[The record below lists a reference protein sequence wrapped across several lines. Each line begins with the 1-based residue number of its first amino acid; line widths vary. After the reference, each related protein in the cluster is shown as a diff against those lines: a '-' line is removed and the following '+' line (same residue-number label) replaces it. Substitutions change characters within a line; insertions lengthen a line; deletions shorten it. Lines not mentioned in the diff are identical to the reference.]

1 MQQITEAIIESKNE
15 KLISTFLENGD
26 FELTRGESDL
36 VYKSSCSIPV
46 FDYVIKSGALK
57 SGLWLMKQ
65 GVTPTR
71 RQHEDLVG
79 KALEMEEVDA
89 LEGFIENTEHDRELV
104 EAYLHKAAE
113 LSNVDAV
120 RESFDRLNSAESFQY
135 DADALVEKYPTKCY
149 IDKDGNTALHV
160 AARSES
166 KSGPEVIRL
175 ILSKRPNLMEL
186 RNNEGRTPLHEA
198 VVGM

>member
-26 FELTRGESDL
+26 FELTRGESDI

-71 RQHEDLVG
+71 KQHEDLVG

-113 LSNVDAV
+113 LSNVDTV
-120 RESFDRLNSAESFQY
+120 IESFDRIDSPESFQP
-135 DADALVEKYPTKCY
+135 DAASEKDVGKCF
-149 IDKDGNTALHV
+149 IDQEGNTALHV

-166 KSGPEVIRL
+166 KSGPEVMRL

>member
-1 MQQITEAIIESKNE
+1 MQQIIEAIIESRDE
-15 KLISTFLENGD
+15 KLLSSFLENAD
-26 FELTRGESDL
+26 FDLTRGKSDL
-36 VYKSSCSIPV
+36 FYKSSCSIPV

-71 RQHEDLVG
+71 KQHEDLVG

-113 LSNVDAV
+113 LSNVDTE
-120 RESFDRLNSAESFQY
+120 RESFDRIDSPESFQP
-135 DADALVEKYPTKCY
+135 DAAMEKDVGKCF
-149 IDKDGNTALHV
+149 IDQEGNTALHV

-166 KSGPEVIRL
+166 KSGPEVMRL
-175 ILSKRPNLMEL
+175 ILSKRPNLMEH

>member
-1 MQQITEAIIESKNE
+1 MQQIIEAIIESRDE
-15 KLISTFLENGD
+15 KLLSSFLENAD
-26 FELTRGESDL
+26 FDLTRGKSDL
-36 VYKSSCSIPV
+36 FYKSSCSIPV

-71 RQHEDLVG
+71 KQHEDLVG

-113 LSNVDAV
+113 LSNVDTV
-120 RESFDRLNSAESFQY
+120 RESFDRIDSPESFQP
-135 DADALVEKYPTKCY
+135 DAANEKDVGKCF
-149 IDKDGNTALHV
+149 IDQEGNTALHV

-166 KSGPEVIRL
+166 KSGPEVMRL
-175 ILSKRPNLMEL
+175 ILSKRPNLMEH

>member
-1 MQQITEAIIESKNE
+1 MQQIIEAIIESRDE
-15 KLISTFLENGD
+15 KLLSSFLENAD
-26 FELTRGESDL
+26 FDLTRGKSDL
-36 VYKSSCSIPV
+36 FYKSSCSIPV

-113 LSNVDAV
+113 LSNVDTV
-120 RESFDRLNSAESFQY
+120 RESFDRIDSPESFQP
-135 DADALVEKYPTKCY
+135 DAANEKDVGKCF
-149 IDKDGNTALHV
+149 IDQEGNTALHV

-166 KSGPEVIRL
+166 KSGPEVMRL
-175 ILSKRPNLMEL
+175 ILSKRPNLMEH

>member
-1 MQQITEAIIESKNE
+1 MQQIIEAIIESRDE
-15 KLISTFLENGD
+15 KLLSSFLENAD
-26 FELTRGESDL
+26 FDLTKGKSDL
-36 VYKSSCSIPV
+36 LYKSSCSIPV

-113 LSNVDAV
+113 LSNVDTV
-120 RESFDRLNSAESFQY
+120 RESFDRIDSPESFQP
-135 DADALVEKYPTKCY
+135 DAANEKDVGKCF
-149 IDKDGNTALHV
+149 IDQEGNTALHV

-166 KSGPEVIRL
+166 KSGPEVMRL
-175 ILSKRPNLMEL
+175 ILSKRPNLMEH